1 ALMAVLSS
9 PYLHP
14 KFAVAVDEDVDPS
27 DVDQILWAIAT
38 RSHAARDVQR
48 WDATRVFALDNASPI
63 EPGMSPMYRVGT
75 KMLIDATKPAPARA
89 VERAR
94 FAIARPPQHATAQL
108 ADYLLQTRPAD
119 APQAPDAAPDEQ
131 SIRPLLQALERAGAL
146 QTIIQTVDPRATLA
160 ALVAQLRGVQRA
172 AGLFDSLAGHFGW

>member
-48 WDATRVFALDNASPI
+48 WDATRVFALDNASP
-63 EPGMSPMYRVGT
+63 
-75 KMLIDATKPAPARA
+75 